1 MSGPRAAFS
10 WLTAARR
17 CQTATLAP
25 IAARLECPLHLH
37 GAARSY
43 NFNPVRSEALAKAA
57 AEIDAV
63 TPMNR
68 LAAILPASNV
78 LVDVDATSKKR
89 VFEQAGLLFENLH
102 AIARAT
108 VTDNLFARER
118 LGSTGLGHGVAIPH
132 GRIKGLKNPLAAVI
146 RMQQPIGFDA
156 PDDEPVSLLIFLL
169 VPEAATQR
177 HLEILSE
184 IAELLSDR
192 ALRDKLKT
200 EPEAAKL
207 HELIANWEPLKS
219 VA

>member
-1 MSGPRAAFS
+1 LLRCSKECRIPQIKGRGW
-10 WLTAARR
+10 WLWQPPCPYNPPLIRPGSRVKALSRR
-17 CQTATLAP
+17 PAC
-25 IAARLECPLHLH
+25 I
-37 GAARSY
+37 
-43 NFNPVRSEALAKAA
+43 K
-57 AEIDAV
+57 
-63 TPMNR
+63 MNR
-68 LAAILPASNV
+68 LSAILPATQV
-78 LVDVDATSKKR
+78 MVDVDASSKKR
-89 VFEQAGLLFENLH
+89 VFEHAGLLFENQH

-146 RMQQPIGFDA
+146 RLSQPIPFDA
-156 PDDEPVSLLIFLL
+156 PDDEPVNLLIFLL

-192 ALRDKLKT
+192 ELRERLKS
-200 EPEAAKL
+200 EGDAVQVHDWIER
-207 HELIANWEPLKS
+207 WQPLKS

>member
-1 MSGPRAAFS
+1 
-10 WLTAARR
+10 
-17 CQTATLAP
+17 
-25 IAARLECPLHLH
+25 
-37 GAARSY
+37 
-43 NFNPVRSEALAKAA
+43 
-57 AEIDAV
+57 
-63 TPMNR
+63 MNR
-68 LAAILPASNV
+68 LAAILPVANV

-89 VFEQAGLLFENLH
+89 

-132 GRIKGLKNPLAAVI
+132 GRIKGLKNPLAAVLRVQAAI
-146 RMQQPIGFDA
+146 PFDA

-192 ALRDKLKT
+192 ELRERLKS
-200 EPEAAKL
+200 EPEAAKV
-207 HELIANWEPLKS
+207 HELISNWEPLKS

>member
-1 MSGPRAAFS
+1 
-10 WLTAARR
+10 
-17 CQTATLAP
+17 
-25 IAARLECPLHLH
+25 
-37 GAARSY
+37 
-43 NFNPVRSEALAKAA
+43 
-57 AEIDAV
+57 
-63 TPMNR
+63 MNR

-89 VFEQAGLLFENLH
+89 VFEQAGLLFENRH

-146 RMQQPIGFDA
+146 RAQQPIGFDS

-192 ALRDKLKT
+192 PLRDKLK
-200 EPEAAKL
+200 AAPDAASL
-207 HELIANWEPLKS
+207 HALILSWEPLKS

>member
-1 MSGPRAAFS
+1 
-10 WLTAARR
+10 
-17 CQTATLAP
+17 
-25 IAARLECPLHLH
+25 
-37 GAARSY
+37 
-43 NFNPVRSEALAKAA
+43 
-57 AEIDAV
+57 
-63 TPMNR
+63 MNR

-78 LVDVDATSKKR
+78 LVDVEASSKKR
-89 VFEQAGLLFENLH
+89 VFEQAGLLFENQNQ
-102 AIARAT
+102 IARST

-132 GRIKGLKNPLAAVI
+132 GRIKGLKQPLAAVL
-146 RMQQPIGFDA
+146 RLSQPIAFDA

-192 ALRDKLKT
+192 PLREQLKAEGDAQALHR
-200 EPEAAKL
+200 
-207 HELIANWEPLKS
+207 LIAGWLPLKS